1 MVEVFAQRY
10 GIGAERII
18 GVRLQ
23 KDDAGRLLPKLDG
36 PLTFRAGKVEAI
48 KKYIGIKPMFAA
60 GDTDTDIEMLQAAR
74 FRLLIDGG
82 NEEAQRAAA
91 DGGWWI
97 QPANWE

>member
-1 MVEVFAQRY
+1 
-10 GIGAERII
+10 
-18 GVRLQ
+18 
-23 KDDAGRLLPKLDG
+23 
-36 PLTFRAGKVEAI
+36 
-48 KKYIGIKPMFAA
+48 
-60 GDTDTDIEMLQAAR
+60 MLQAAR